1 VPEPSSNSIILYDG
15 VCGLCNRLVQFLL
28 KRDRRDQLR
37 FASLQSE
44 FAATVLKR
52 HGLDPTDLN
61 TVYLI
66 VNHGKISEQVL
77 ARSDAIIKALD
88 SLGGIWRIAPLGKV
102 LPRPL
107 RDMFYKAV
115 AANRYRVFGKSDSC
129 MMPEPRHRQKFI
141 EVE

>member
-1 VPEPSSNSIILYDG
+1 MPDSGSNPIILYDG

-28 KRDRRDQLR
+28 KRDRRDRLR

-52 HGLDPTDLN
+52 HGLDPTDLD

-66 VNHGKISEQVL
+66 VNHGKTNEQVL
-77 ARSDAIIKALD
+77 ARSDAIIKALA
-88 SLGGIWRIAPLGKV
+88 SLGGIWRIARFGKV
-102 LPRPL
+102 FPTPL
-107 RDMFYKAV
+107 RDIFYKAV

-129 MMPEPRHRQKFI
+129 MMPESRHRQKFI
-141 EVE
+141 EV

>member
-1 VPEPSSNSIILYDG
+1 VPEPSCNPIILYDG

-28 KRDRRDQLR
+28 KRDRRDRLR

-66 VNHGKISEQVL
+66 ANHGKTNEQVL

-141 EVE
+141 EV

>member
-1 VPEPSSNSIILYDG
+1 MPDPGSNPIILFDG
-15 VCGLCNRLVQFLL
+15 VCGLCNRLIQFLL
-28 KRDRRDQLR
+28 KRDRHDRLR

-52 HGLDPTDLN
+52 HGLDPTDLD

-66 VNHGKISEQVL
+66 MNHGKTNEQVL

-88 SLGGIWRIAPLGKV
+88 SLGGIWRIAPFGKV
-102 LPRPL
+102 LPRPV
-107 RDMFYKAV
+107 RDLFYKAV

-129 MMPEPRHRQKFI
+129 MIPEPRHRQKFI
-141 EVE
+141 EV

>member
-1 VPEPSSNSIILYDG
+1 MPEPSCNPIILYDG

-28 KRDRRDQLR
+28 KRDRRDRLR

-66 VNHGKISEQVL
+66 VNHGKINEQVL
-77 ARSDAIIKALD
+77 ARSEAIIKALD

-141 EVE
+141 EV